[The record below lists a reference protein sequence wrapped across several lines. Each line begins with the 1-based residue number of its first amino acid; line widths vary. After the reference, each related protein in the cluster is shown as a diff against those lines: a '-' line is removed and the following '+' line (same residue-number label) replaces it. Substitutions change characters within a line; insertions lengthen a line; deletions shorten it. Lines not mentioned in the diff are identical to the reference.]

1 MKKKKINL
9 PKSRILIMGLTFKE
23 NCTDIR
29 NSGVKII
36 YQELKK
42 YKCKIDLYDPWVNSK
57 EVKKEFGTSPILK
70 FSKNLYDGVMI
81 CVAHKVFKE
90 MKINKVLQL
99 CKKNK
104 VLFDLKNLFRQNQV
118 DFKL

>member
-1 MKKKKINL
+1 MGKYVANEFIKQMKKKQANIK
-9 PKSRILIMGLTFKE
+9 KSKILIMGLTFKE
-23 NCTDIR
+23 NCADIR
-29 NSGVKII
+29 NSGVKEV

-70 FSKNLYDGVMI
+70 FSKNLYDGVM
-81 CVAHKVFKE
+81 
-90 MKINKVLQL
+90 
-99 CKKNK
+99 
-104 VLFDLKNLFRQNQV
+104 NQV